1 MKHFSLAAIINMLIC
16 NHFTNKMKIII
27 IIITMNKD
35 LKPK

>member
-27 IIITMNKD
+27 IITMNKD